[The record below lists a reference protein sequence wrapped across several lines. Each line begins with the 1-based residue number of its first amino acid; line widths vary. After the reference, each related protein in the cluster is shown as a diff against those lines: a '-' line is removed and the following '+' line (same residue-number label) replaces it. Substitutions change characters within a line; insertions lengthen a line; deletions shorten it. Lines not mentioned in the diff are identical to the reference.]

1 MYHPRAREPRFHK
14 MNATGGGVNASQTVS
29 LNKKCQDLI
38 LKSACLPSVR
48 ENVLIPILEY
58 LANDAVP
65 KLTLKDE
72 PIKVMWHLFRQ
83 GSFMCEL
90 LNQVQ
95 PGVIQSVSLPIAP
108 MGPTNFTDT
117 NSRQNVAA
125 FIKSSRDMFFM
136 TDDELFN
143 PGDMYK
149 EDFNAFTKA
158 MGLCETYLNNKIR
171 VSSRNSYSVASMTF
185 DPEIAHLFNIRDR
198 VESNAI
204 SSVSNSSASASASD
218 TSKPKRTHIL
228 EEMIASERVYVDDL
242 ARLNKYKE
250 MIKFERLLS
259 LRTIDSI
266 FANLKDLLN
275 FQRKF
280 MIQMENEIQKEK
292 PDFGV
297 LFTLHEA
304 DFKLYEDFCLNHSL
318 ALEVLKESKSI
329 LERRPDLFEGGG
341 NIEGYL
347 IKPIQRVTRYSLFMR
362 DLNKEAVKSSDEVEI
377 KSTEIALE
385 SVKRIAFRINERQRT
400 AENERTSEWFF
411 SHFHPKVLSPE
422 KTGKLILHD
431 KSLKLKLYDELKVY
445 QVFLFQRK
453 LIMCAEKDGFGAFWL
468 KNKVNTNTIT
478 EVRDMETKGE
488 VDAPYEVEVTTLVAE
503 KNVSFSMLFRTQ
515 QMQRMWINTM
525 RGLAELPLIEFR
537 DIEPKEAEVKQATAP
552 IVNAVVAEA
561 PVNKT
566 HLRINFRDDYFSII
580 VKGKLSLLDLY
591 EAITDEIVKAYRQE
605 FKKLN
610 DFPSIDRMRLRYKD
624 EDGIVVRLT
633 SDEVLEELLMNR
645 KALDLNVY
653 EGDPVRVRFT
663 YRDCL
668 YSFQVDDLSAIE
680 ELRIYVYETIL
691 EDYRMINA
699 NIESIPKGDAMRMF
713 VREPDGEW
721 SLMLYDN
728 DLEVAMK
735 LSDRKLE
742 IKL

>member
-1 MYHPRAREPRFHK
+1 

-58 LANDAVP
+58 LANDADP

-185 DPEIAHLFNIRDR
+185 DPDIAHLFNIRDR
-198 VESNAI
+198 VDSNAI
-204 SSVSNSSASASASD
+204 SSVTNSSATASD
-218 TSKPKRTHIL
+218 TSKPKRSHIL

-318 ALEVLKESKSI
+318 ALEVLKKNKSI

-488 VDAPYEVEVTTLVAE
+488 ADAPYEVEVTTLVAE

-515 QMQRMWINTM
+515 QMQRMWINTI

-537 DIEPKEAEVKQATAP
+537 DIVPKEPEVKQATAP
-552 IVNAVVAEA
+552 IVNAAVVAEA

-566 HLRINFRDDYFSII
+566 HLRINFRDEYFSII
-580 VKGKLSLLDLY
+580 VKGKLSLLDLN
-591 EAITDEIVKAYRQE
+591 EVIRDEIVKAYRQE
-605 FKKLN
+605 FKRLN

-645 KALDLNVY
+645 KALDLIVY
-653 EGDPVRVRFT
+653 EGEPVRVRFT
-663 YRDCL
+663 YRDYL